1 MKNTLFDI
9 HNADARNVADY
20 IYGELIT
27 TSITSP
33 PYFDMKDYGA
43 DDQIGFGQSYHQYLE
58 DLKIVFS
65 SIYKVTKNDG
75 TLWIIIDTFKDKN
88 GVVLLPFDL
97 ASKLKE
103 IGWMLQDIIIWKKD
117 KTVPWSSAGFVQR
130 KFEYILFFSK
140 SKNFKYHRDRVRI
153 YDTKHLKKWW
163 VRYPERY
170 NPKGKALDEVWEFS
184 IPTQGSWGDK
194 YIRHFCPL
202 PTDMIGNIIQLT
214 TDEGDIVLD
223 PFSGSGS
230 VLVQAAYMKR
240 KYVGFEI
247 NTKYIQMFKTYRQK
261 TLASGTKKYEQLQAD
276 TSKQDDFEN
285 IILKLRCLKYARV
298 LYNKTGKLFDTN
310 PIKYIVVDDLG
321 YSQETNKLKKV
332 RYSIIY
338 NHNLI
343 CSNEFISI
351 LHGMSTVTPLSK
363 FGIEPVIELKSHVE
377 DIHGGKSL
385 YGYTSSNTNNT
396 IGEVNIGAIPPKAHI
411 LSHIKVAVVESDF
424 E

>member
-9 HNADARNVADY
+9 HNADARNIADY
-20 IYGELIT
+20 IHRELIT

-43 DDQIGFGQSYHQYLE
+43 DNQIGFGQTYQQYLE
-58 DLKIVFS
+58 DLKGVFS
-65 SIYKVTKNDG
+65 TIYNVTKSDG

-97 ASKLKE
+97 ASCLKE

-117 KTVPWSSAGFVQR
+117 KTVPWSSTGFVQR

-140 SKNFKYHRDRVRI
+140 FKKFKYHRDRVRI
-153 YDTKHLKKWW
+153 YDTKQLKKWW

-170 NPKGKALDEVWEFS
+170 NPKGKTLDEVWEFS

-214 TDEGDIVLD
+214 TDEGDVVLD

-240 KYVGFEI
+240 KYVGFEL
-247 NTKYIQMFKTYRQK
+247 NRKYIKMFKTYQQK
-261 TLASGTKKYEQLQAD
+261 TLASGRKKYELLQAD
-276 TSKQDDFEN
+276 TSKQRDFEN
-285 IILKLRCLKYARV
+285 LILKLRCLKYARV
-298 LYNKTGKLFDTN
+298 LYNKTGKSFDTN

-321 YSQETNKLKKV
+321 YSQERHKLKKV
-332 RYSIIY
+332 LYSIVY
-338 NHNLI
+338 NHELI
-343 CSNEFISI
+343 NGDEFTST
-351 LHGMSTVTPLSK
+351 LHEIVSVPPFSK
-363 FGIEPVIELKSHVE
+363 FGIEPLIELKSNSE
-377 DIHGGKSL
+377 DIHSSKSF
-385 YGYTSSNTNNT
+385 YGYTSSNTHHT
-396 IGEVNIGAIPPKAHI
+396 IGKVKIDAIPPKARI

>member
-9 HNADARNVADY
+9 HNADARNIADY
-20 IYGELIT
+20 IHGEVIT
-27 TSITSP
+27 TTITSP

-43 DDQIGFGQSYHQYLE
+43 ENQIGFGQTYRQYLE
-58 DLKIVFS
+58 DVKRVFS
-65 SIYKVTKNDG
+65 SIYKITKNDG

-88 GVVLLPFDL
+88 GVILLPFDL

-117 KTVPWSSAGFVQR
+117 KTVPWSSTGFVQR

-140 SKNFKYHRDRVRI
+140 SNIFKYHRDRVRI

-170 NPKGKALDEVWEFS
+170 NPKGKALDEVWEFP

-194 YIRHFCPL
+194 YVKHFCPL
-202 PTDMIGNIIQLT
+202 PTDMIGNIIQLA
-214 TDEGDIVLD
+214 TDEGDVVLD

-230 VLVQAAYMKR
+230 VLVQTAYMKR
-240 KYVGFEI
+240 KYVGFEL
-247 NTKYIQMFKTYRQK
+247 NPKYIQMFRSYLQNTI
-261 TLASGTKKYEQLQAD
+261 ASGTKKYDLLQSD
-276 TSKQDDFEN
+276 TSSQDDFEN

-298 LYNKTGKLFDTN
+298 LYNKIGKLFDIN
-310 PIKYIVVDDLG
+310 PINNIFVEDLG
-321 YSQETNKLKKV
+321 NSQERQKLKKV
-332 RYSIIY
+332 QYSVIY
-338 NHNLI
+338 NHDI
-343 CSNEFISI
+343 ISSDEFIST
-351 LHGMSTVTPLSK
+351 LHGIVSVPPFSK
-363 FGIEPVIELKSHVE
+363 FGIEPVLKLKSSLK
-377 DIHGGKSL
+377 DIHTNKPL
-385 YGYTSSNTNNT
+385 YGYTASNTNYT
-396 IGEVNIGAIPPKAHI
+396 IGKVKRDAIPSATVI

>member
-9 HNADARNVADY
+9 HNADARNIADY
-20 IYGELIT
+20 IHGELVT

-33 PYFDMKDYGA
+33 PYFDMKDYGSEN
-43 DDQIGFGQSYHQYLE
+43 QIGFGQTYQQYLE
-58 DLKIVFS
+58 DLKGVFLN
-65 SIYKVTKNDG
+65 IHNVTKNDG

-103 IGWMLQDIIIWKKD
+103 IGWMLQDIIVWKKD
-117 KTVPWSSAGFVQR
+117 KTVPWSSTGFVQR

-140 SKNFKYHRDRVRI
+140 SNNFKYYRDRVRI
-153 YDTKHLKKWW
+153 YDTNHLKKWW

-170 NPKGKALDEVWEFS
+170 NPKGKTLDEVWEFS

-214 TDEGDIVLD
+214 TDESDIVLD

-230 VLVQAAYMKR
+230 VLVQSAYMKR
-240 KYVGFEI
+240 KYVGFEL
-247 NTKYIQMFKTYRQK
+247 NPKYIEMFKNYLKK
-261 TLASGTKKYEQLQAD
+261 TLANGTRKYELLQSD
-276 TSKQDDFEN
+276 TSNQGDFEK
-285 IILKLRCLKYARV
+285 IILILRCLKYARV
-298 LYNKTGKLFDTN
+298 LYNKIGKLFETN
-310 PIKYIVVDDLG
+310 PIDHIVVEDIG
-321 YSQETNKLKKV
+321 YSEERYKLKKV
-332 RYSIIY
+332 LYSVVY
-338 NHNLI
+338 KHNLI
-343 CSNEFISI
+343 SSDKFTST
-351 LHGMSTVTPLSK
+351 LHGIISVPPLSK
-363 FGIEPVIELKSHVE
+363 FGIEPIIELKNNME
-377 DIHGGKSL
+377 NIHSSRAL
-385 YGYTSSNTNNT
+385 YGYTSSNTHNT
-396 IGEVNIGAIPPKAHI
+396 IGKVKMGAIPPKALI